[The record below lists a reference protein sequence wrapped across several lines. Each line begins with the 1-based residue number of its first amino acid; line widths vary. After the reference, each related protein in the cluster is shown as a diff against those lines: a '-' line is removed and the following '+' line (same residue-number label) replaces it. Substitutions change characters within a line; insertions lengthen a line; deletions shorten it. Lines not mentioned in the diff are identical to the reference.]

1 VLPFGVQASVFACAQ
16 RSQVLLTPSCPG
28 LTYGH
33 LRRTTPRAPTWE
45 EEKNLLMKLAFTIIV
60 AVALASIATVAEAKN
75 SSASNQV
82 STPHDLGN
90 RTNLA
95 QRKRIPKPPYQSDPM
110 KQYEQDKAKGWY
122 KADRA

>member
-16 RSQVLLTPSCPG
+16 RSHVLLTPSCPG

-33 LRRTTPRAPTWE
+33 LRRTTPRALTWE

-75 SSASNQV
+75 
-82 STPHDLGN
+82 
-90 RTNLA
+90 TNLA
-95 QRKRIPKPPYQSDPM
+95 QRKKIPKPPYQSDPM

>member
-1 VLPFGVQASVFACAQ
+1 MAYLVALLISRLRAGLRHQSRLASSHEQSIV
-16 RSQVLLTPSCPG
+16 R
-28 LTYGH
+28 
-33 LRRTTPRAPTWE
+33 
-45 EEKNLLMKLAFTIIV
+45 KNLLMKLAFTIIV
-60 AVALASIATVAEAKN
+60 SVALASNATVAEATN

-82 STPHDLGN
+82 STPHNLGN

-95 QRKRIPKPPYQSDPM
+95 QRKKIPKPPYQSDPM